1 MAQSKSTID
10 YGKVYQGTAAASGG
24 ICTFDYPIPTDQGAR
39 LEARVLMSAASGGHM
54 NAFGSLWAEY
64 VVENQNGTLSTPA
77 AAQCSFN
84 PINSN
89 TVVATSLGG
98 GAKVQAMDGAFKADP
113 AVGPFSSATWSI
125 NGTNARLTVT
135 NQSNTSVTANLT
147 VIINAFIAGST

>member
-1 MAQSKSTID
+1 MGQSKASID
-10 YGKVYQGTAAASGG
+10 YDAVYQGTAAASGG

-39 LEARVLMSAASGGHM
+39 LEARVLMSAASGGHL

-64 VVENQNGTLSTPA
+64 VVENKNGTLAAPA

-98 GAKVQAMDGAFKADP
+98 GARVQAMDGAFKADP

-125 NGTNARLTVT
+125 SGTNARLTVT
-135 NQSNTSVTANLT
+135 NQSNSAVTANLT
-147 VIINAFIAGST
+147 VFVKAYIAGST